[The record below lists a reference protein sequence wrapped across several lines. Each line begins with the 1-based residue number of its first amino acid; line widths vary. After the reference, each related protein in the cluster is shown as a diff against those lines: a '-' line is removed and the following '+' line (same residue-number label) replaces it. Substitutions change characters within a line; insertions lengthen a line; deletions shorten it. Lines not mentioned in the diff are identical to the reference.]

1 MNARSH
7 WRGGT
12 SLVVTRNDTDYWIE
26 LPTCENTLLALE
38 PIRRTV
44 PTTITRMTASITAYS
59 AMSWPSSSL
68 SSRVNSSSITTSK
81 RLTDETTRV
90 RFRNPGT
97 PEEHIAASGLC
108 KGYATQRQLS

>member
-38 PIRRTV
+38 PIKRTV
-44 PTTITRMTASITAYS
+44 PTTITRITASITAYS
-59 AMSWPSSSL
+59 AMSCPCSSDHSL
-68 SSRVNSSSITTSK
+68 RKNVTTTSLLA
-81 RLTDETTRV
+81 RWRMARNLRTGLTRV
-90 RFRNPGT
+90 
-97 PEEHIAASGLC
+97 SGN
-108 KGYATQRQLS
+108 T